1 MQIRTTKNKLLNQK
15 EHANYVDALQLM
27 EQHSP
32 DMLGRKIKEATIQQA
47 FTLQTALDLTP
58 KGGVVLSAGSWEDT
72 ATESLKKL
80 GYDVID
86 VDPAINTDLKTYF
99 DTNADKHGT
108 IDSVVSTSVIEH
120 VEKDEEFIDCIC
132 KLLKSGGYGIVTMDY
147 NNEYLNGGV
156 TKPNEDIRLY
166 TEFDLRI
173 RLNAVLK
180 ENDCELLEADYSGDN
195 DFCYGGHWYTFA
207 TFVFKKK

>member
-1 MQIRTTKNKLLNQK
+1 MNKLLNQK
-15 EHANYVDALQLM
+15 EHANYVAALQLM

-32 DMLGRKIKEATIQQA
+32 EMLGRKIKEATIQQA

-58 KGGVVLSAGSWEDT
+58 TGGVVLSAGSWEDT

-86 VDPAINTDLKTYF
+86 VDPAINSDLKTYF
-99 DTNADKHGT
+99 DNNPDKHGK

-147 NNEYLNGGV
+147 NNGYLNGGV
-156 TKPNEDIRLY
+156 TKPNEDVRLY
-166 TEFDLRI
+166 TEYDLRI
-173 RLNAVLK
+173 RLNAVLE
-180 ENDCELLEADYSGDN
+180 ENDCELLEADYSGEN
-195 DFCYGGHWYTFA
+195 DFTYAGHWYTFA

>member
-1 MQIRTTKNKLLNQK
+1 MNKLLNQK
-15 EHANYVDALQLM
+15 EHANYVAALKLM
-27 EQHSP
+27 EEHSP
-32 DMLGRKIKEATIQQA
+32 EMLGRKIKEATIQQA

-58 KGGVVLSAGSWEDT
+58 KGGLVLSAGSWEDT

-86 VDPAINTDLKTYF
+86 VDPAINSDLKTYF
-99 DTNADKHGT
+99 DNNSDKHGK

-120 VEKDEEFIDCIC
+120 VERDEEFIDCIC

-147 NNEYLNGGV
+147 NNGYLNGGV
-156 TKPNEDIRLY
+156 SKPNEDVRLY

-173 RLNAVLK
+173 RLNNIL
-180 ENDCELLEADYSGDN
+180 EDNECELLEADYNGEN
-195 DFCYGGHWYTFA
+195 DFCYAGHWYTFA

>member
-1 MQIRTTKNKLLNQK
+1 MNKLLNQK
-15 EHANYVDALQLM
+15 EHANYVAALKLM
-27 EQHSP
+27 EEYSP
-32 DMLGRKIKEATIQQA
+32 EMLGRKIKEATIQQA

-58 KGGVVLSAGSWEDT
+58 KGGLVLSAGSWEDT

-86 VDPAINTDLKTYF
+86 VDPAINSDLKTYF
-99 DTNADKHGT
+99 DNNPDKHGK

-120 VEKDEEFIDCIC
+120 VERDEEFIDCIC

-147 NNEYLNGGV
+147 NNGYLNGGV
-156 TKPNEDIRLY
+156 TKPNEDVRLY

-173 RLNAVLK
+173 RLNAVL
-180 ENDCELLEADYSGDN
+180 EDNDCELLEADYSGDN
-195 DFCYGGHWYTFA
+195 DFCYAGHWYTFA
-207 TFVFKKK
+207 TFVFKNK

>member
-1 MQIRTTKNKLLNQK
+1 MNKLLNQK
-15 EHANYVDALQLM
+15 EHANYVAALKLM
-27 EQHSP
+27 EEHSP
-32 DMLGRKIKEATIQQA
+32 EMLGRKIKEATIQQA

-58 KGGVVLSAGSWEDT
+58 KGGLVLSAGSWEDT

-86 VDPAINTDLKTYF
+86 VDPAINSDLKTYF
-99 DTNADKHGT
+99 DNNPDKHGK

-120 VEKDEEFIDCIC
+120 VERDEEFIDCIC
-132 KLLKSGGYGIVTMDY
+132 KLLKNGGYGIVTMDY
-147 NNEYLNGGV
+147 NNGYLNGGV
-156 TKPNEDIRLY
+156 SKPNEDVRLY

-173 RLNAVLK
+173 RLNNIL
-180 ENDCELLEADYSGDN
+180 EDNECELLEADYSGEN
-195 DFCYGGHWYTFA
+195 DFHYAGHWYTFA

>member
-1 MQIRTTKNKLLNQK
+1 MNKLLNQK
-15 EHANYVDALQLM
+15 EHANYVAALKLM
-27 EQHSP
+27 EEHSP
-32 DMLGRKIKEATIQQA
+32 EMLSRKIKEATIQQA

-58 KGGVVLSAGSWEDT
+58 KGGLVLSAGSWEDT

-86 VDPAINTDLKTYF
+86 VDPAINSDLKTYF
-99 DTNADKHGT
+99 DNNSDKHGK

-120 VEKDEEFIDCIC
+120 VERDEEFIDCIC

-147 NNEYLNGGV
+147 NNGYLNGGV
-156 TKPNEDIRLY
+156 SKPNEDVRLY

-173 RLNAVLK
+173 RLNNIL
-180 ENDCELLEADYSGDN
+180 EDNECELLEADYNGEN
-195 DFCYGGHWYTFA
+195 DFCYAGHWYTFA

>member
-1 MQIRTTKNKLLNQK
+1 MNKLLNQK
-15 EHANYVDALQLM
+15 EHANYVAALQLM

-32 DMLGRKIKEATIQQA
+32 EMLGRKIKEATIQQA

-86 VDPAINTDLKTYF
+86 VDPAINSDLKTYF
-99 DTNADKHGT
+99 DNNADRHGK

-147 NNEYLNGGV
+147 NNGYLNGGV
-156 TKPNEDIRLY
+156 SKPNEDVRLY
-166 TEFDLRI
+166 TEYDLRI
-173 RLNAVLK
+173 RLNNIL
-180 ENDCELLEADYSGDN
+180 EDNDCELLEADYSGEN
-195 DFCYGGHWYTFA
+195 DFTYAGHWYTFA

>member
-1 MQIRTTKNKLLNQK
+1 MNKLLNQK
-15 EHANYVDALQLM
+15 EHANYVAALKLM
-27 EQHSP
+27 EEHSP
-32 DMLGRKIKEATIQQA
+32 EMLGRKIKEATIQQA

-86 VDPAINTDLKTYF
+86 VDPAINSDLKTYF
-99 DTNADKHGT
+99 DNNPDKHGK

-147 NNEYLNGGV
+147 NNGY
-156 TKPNEDIRLY
+156 
-166 TEFDLRI
+166 
-173 RLNAVLK
+173 
-180 ENDCELLEADYSGDN
+180 
-195 DFCYGGHWYTFA
+195 
-207 TFVFKKK
+207 

>member
-1 MQIRTTKNKLLNQK
+1 MNKLLNQK
-15 EHANYVDALQLM
+15 EHANYVAALKLM
-27 EQHSP
+27 EEHSP
-32 DMLGRKIKEATIQQA
+32 EMLSRKIKEATIQQA

-58 KGGVVLSAGSWEDT
+58 KGGLVLSAGSWEDT

-86 VDPAINTDLKTYF
+86 VDPAINSDLKTYF
-99 DTNADKHGT
+99 DNNSDKHGK

-120 VEKDEEFIDCIC
+120 VERDEEFIDCIC

-147 NNEYLNGGV
+147 NNGYLNGGV
-156 TKPNEDIRLY
+156 TKPNEDVRLY

-173 RLNAVLK
+173 RLNNIL
-180 ENDCELLEADYSGDN
+180 EDNECELLEADYNGEN
-195 DFCYGGHWYTFA
+195 DFCYAGHWYTFA

>member
-1 MQIRTTKNKLLNQK
+1 MNKLLNQK
-15 EHANYVDALQLM
+15 EHANYVAALKLM
-27 EQHSP
+27 EEHSP
-32 DMLGRKIKEATIQQA
+32 EMLSRKIKEATIQQA

-58 KGGVVLSAGSWEDT
+58 KGGLVLSAGSWEDT

-86 VDPAINTDLKTYF
+86 VDPAINSDLKTYF
-99 DTNADKHGT
+99 DNNPDKHGK

-120 VEKDEEFIDCIC
+120 VERDEEFIDCIC

-147 NNEYLNGGV
+147 NNGYLNGGV
-156 TKPNEDIRLY
+156 TKPNEDVRLY

-173 RLNAVLK
+173 RLNAVL
-180 ENDCELLEADYSGDN
+180 EDNDCELLEADYNGEN
-195 DFCYGGHWYTFA
+195 DFHYAGHWYTFA

>member
-1 MQIRTTKNKLLNQK
+1 MNKLLNQK
-15 EHANYVDALQLM
+15 EHANYVAALQLM

-32 DMLGRKIKEATIQQA
+32 EMLGRKIKEATIQQA

-86 VDPAINTDLKTYF
+86 VDPAINSDLKTYF
-99 DTNADKHGT
+99 DNNPDKHGK

-132 KLLKSGGYGIVTMDY
+132 KLLKSGGYGIVTMFY
-147 NNEYLNGGV
+147 NNGYLNGGV
-156 TKPNEDIRLY
+156 TKPNEDVRLY
-166 TEFDLRI
+166 TEYDLLI
-173 RLNAVLK
+173 RLNSIV
-180 ENDCELLEADYSGDN
+180 EDNDCELLEADYSGEN
-195 DFCYGGHWYTFA
+195 DFHYAGHWYTFA

>member
-1 MQIRTTKNKLLNQK
+1 MNKLLNQK
-15 EHANYVDALQLM
+15 EHANYVAALQLM

-32 DMLGRKIKEATIQQA
+32 EMLGRKIKEATIQQA

-58 KGGVVLSAGSWEDT
+58 TGGVVLSAGSWEDT

-86 VDPAINTDLKTYF
+86 VDPAINSDLKTYF
-99 DTNADKHGT
+99 DNNPDKHGK

-147 NNEYLNGGV
+147 NNGYLNGGV
-156 TKPNEDIRLY
+156 TKPNEDVRLY

-173 RLNAVLK
+173 RLNAVL
-180 ENDCELLEADYSGDN
+180 EDNDCELLEADYSGEN
-195 DFCYGGHWYTFA
+195 DFTYAGHWYTFA